1 MEGPPYDP
9 ATESFLTPTHQ
20 LEALLGR
27 AGTAYGS
34 SGQLAQPPLEGVEAP
49 VVVVQLGEDLECLL
63 PANGVPGAGSE
74 HGDAATELLV
84 AGREVRILTLDGDP
98 LRRLVLDLRTDYQPI
113 P

>member
-1 MEGPPYDP
+1 MELGQ
-9 ATESFLTPTHQ
+9 E
-20 LEALLGR
+20 LER
-27 AGTAYGS
+27 
-34 SGQLAQPPLEGVEAP
+34 
-49 VVVVQLGEDLECLL
+49 LL
-63 PANGVPGAGSE
+63 PTDGVAGARAE